1 MRLIAAMVQDADA
14 DELLNALIEHGFRAT
29 RIETT
34 GGFLRGSNSLIL
46 IGVPAQ
52 QVEDVLDVIRSH
64 CHTRTQVVTPADAPF
79 LNGAIEVEI
88 GGAIVFVWEITRFER
103 L

>member
-14 DELLNALIEHGFRAT
+14 PDLLNALVEHGFRAT

-34 GGFLRGSNSLIL
+34 GGFLRDSSSMIL
-46 IGVPAQ
+46 VGVAAEK
-52 QVEDVLDVIRSH
+52 VDDVLDVIRAH
-64 CHTRTQVVTPADAPF
+64 CHTRKQLVTPTEAPF
-79 LNGAIEVEI
+79 LNEAIEVEI
-88 GGAIVFVWEITRFER
+88 GGAIVFVWDIGRFER